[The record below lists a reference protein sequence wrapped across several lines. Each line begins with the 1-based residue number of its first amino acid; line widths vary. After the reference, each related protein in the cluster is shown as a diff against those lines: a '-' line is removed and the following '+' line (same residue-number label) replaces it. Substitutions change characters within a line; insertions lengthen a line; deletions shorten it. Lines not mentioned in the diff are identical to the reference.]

1 MSGLLMF
8 WSCCEK
14 ALTVRQIYRI
24 STMYWDDKYS
34 TQSVSS
40 EVVTQ
45 MRDILSKDSQ
55 NFMSN
60 SFLLDDDLS
69 IPFSTE
75 DISKAIPPVDPTD
88 VDLPSSLR
96 DLTSAQ
102 FLLRHLE

>member
-1 MSGLLMF
+1 
-8 WSCCEK
+8 
-14 ALTVRQIYRI
+14 
-24 STMYWDDKYS
+24 MYWDDKYS

-40 EVVTQ
+40 EVVAK

-75 DISKAIPPVDPTD
+75 DISKAIPPIDPTD
-88 VDLPSSLR
+88 IELPPFLH
-96 DLTSAQ
+96 DIPSAQ
-102 FLLRHLE
+102 FLLRHPE